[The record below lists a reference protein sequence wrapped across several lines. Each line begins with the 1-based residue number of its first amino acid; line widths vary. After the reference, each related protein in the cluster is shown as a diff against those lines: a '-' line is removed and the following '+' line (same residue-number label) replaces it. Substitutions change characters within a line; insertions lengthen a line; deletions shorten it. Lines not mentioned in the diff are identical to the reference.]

1 MISLQKF
8 EGNFNTFP
16 LFVQFLKCP
25 VFIVLYTQIYK
36 KYAFKIIYHKSLMR
50 GNQNY
55 LEKEILK
62 KWKVMF
68 VDRFRPNGLWHAEWP
83 QDKLENT
90 INISRY

>member
-25 VFIVLYTQIYK
+25 VFVVLYTQIYK
-36 KYAFKIIYHKSLMR
+36 KYAFKIIYQKSFMR

-55 LEKEILK
+55 LEKEIK
-62 KWKVMF
+62 KKMESNV
-68 VDRFRPNGLWHAEWP
+68 RGQISTKRPLAC
-83 QDKLENT
+83 
-90 INISRY
+90 